1 MIPDR
6 DPTDAELVAILR
18 SDAAWLGSYGV
29 EDPVI
34 AGHVA
39 RAADRIEA
47 LAAEKRVER
56 LEEKLTAMERERNEA
71 RGLVLGLLAT
81 DRFYCLRCGKKWDV
95 PRGVLPLIP
104 WPCPACGYRGGGYPD
119 AAPTPG
125 SPVPRQV

>member
-1 MIPDR
+1 MPAQRGQRSQDGTATRIAVHHHRLRCIEHRAVHRDDGAARLYFAPPRDRGPSGSPGGCDTMIPDR

-56 LEEKLTAMERERNEA
+56 LEEKLTAME
-71 RGLVLGLLAT
+71 
-81 DRFYCLRCGKKWDV
+81 
-95 PRGVLPLIP
+95 
-104 WPCPACGYRGGGYPD
+104 
-119 AAPTPG
+119 
-125 SPVPRQV
+125 